1 MQWIPYTLAAAAGFG
16 AWAFLGKLALRH
28 ASWTQVGLAYAVAS
42 AILFVAIM
50 LGQTRPSLAG
60 INGWTLA
67 ASALSGAVGLVAFYL
82 ALDHGKASVVVPIVS
97 VYPLITAIL
106 AVAFLSE
113 SLTTLQAVG
122 IACAL
127 GGVVLIGIG
136 R

>member
-1 MQWIPYTLAAAAGFG
+1 MQWVPYTLVAAAGFG

-28 ASWTQVGLAYAVAS
+28 ATWAQVGFAYALAS
-42 AILFVAIM
+42 AILFAAI
-50 LGQTRPSLAG
+50 LVGRAG
-60 INGWTLA
+60 WGYGGVNGWTLVGSA
-67 ASALSGAVGLVAFYL
+67 ACGAVGLVAFYL

-106 AVAFLSE
+106 ALAFLDE
-113 SLTTLQAVG
+113 SVTALQAVG
-122 IACAL
+122 IGCAL